1 MDFSYYKYLRF
12 INKQPKVTY
21 QDLVDRYKLDKLDS
35 RNILITLARNEY
47 LTHIGDTYYIST
59 FKGKHFI
66 KSLLAE
72 WLFKNLLA
80 IIDLIIAIFG
90 LVIAFVA
97 LFKE

>member
-1 MDFSYYKYLRF
+1 MDFSYYKYLKF

-21 QDLVDRYKLDKLDS
+21 HNLVDRYKLDTLDA
-35 RNILITLARNEY
+35 RNVLITLAKNEY

-66 KSLLAE
+66 KSLVSE

-90 LVIAFVA
+90 VIIAFIA
-97 LFKE
+97 LFKG